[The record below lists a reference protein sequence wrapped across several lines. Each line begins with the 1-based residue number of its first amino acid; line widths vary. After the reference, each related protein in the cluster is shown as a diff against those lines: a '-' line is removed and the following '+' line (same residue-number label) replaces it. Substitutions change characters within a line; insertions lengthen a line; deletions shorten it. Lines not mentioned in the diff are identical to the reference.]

1 MIETGL
7 LAAAGTLVLTLLL
20 GFLISLF
27 FRTRTAEK
35 QLHLGVSAS
44 IIGPWLVGLF
54 VVLLALIWKLI
65 GKVG

>member
-7 LAAAGTLVLTLLL
+7 LAGVGALVLTVLL

-27 FRTRTAEK
+27 FRSRSPEK
-35 QLHLGVSAS
+35 QLQLGLSAS
-44 IIGPWLVGLF
+44 MIGPWLVGLYL
-54 VVLLALIWKLI
+54 VLILVIWKLI